1 MTDAIASK
9 DITRVYEA
17 MGNVLETVTIPL
29 RPEIAEIKRA
39 LEEAGAAKAMMSGSG
54 PTVFAF
60 VKTAEDAQKIAD
72 MMRQKYSTYTICTTA
87 TCQGEE

>member
-1 MTDAIASK
+1 E
-9 DITRVYEA
+9 V
-17 MGNVLETVTIPL
+17 
-29 RPEIAEIKRA
+29 KRA
-39 LEEAGAAKAMMSGSG
+39 LAHAGADKAMMSGSG

-60 VKTAEDAQKIAD
+60 VKTAEDARRIAD